1 MDQVRRNKVAAR
13 STTNLETWCMMLS
26 EEVDYQR
33 VAESLSAS
41 ELSPSA
47 AEVQGM
53 FCGLLCAGDPEAE
66 QTWLR
71 ELLPEAPPG
80 DLLAQEA
87 RRPLLTLA
95 ASTREQM
102 ESDDLAL
109 SLLLPSDGVPLA
121 ERAVAVYDWSRGFLF
136 GLAVAGLREADLSE
150 DARGVFGDFAALTQ
164 MDLDDLEDTED
175 NEQSLMEVIEFMRVA
190 AMLVYAERADTG
202 NEADSSGS

>member
-1 MDQVRRNKVAAR
+1 
-13 STTNLETWCMMLS
+13 MMLS